1 MDHVAADGTGGL
13 IGNARRMTHITS
25 TDGSSDLL
33 FALLISYSSA
43 SFFFHFFFLNKR
55 NFFTLKNRTDTQMLQ
70 IKVMSII

>member
-1 MDHVAADGTGGL
+1 MDHVAAGGTGGL

-43 SFFFHFFFLNKR
+43 SFFFFIFFFLK
-55 NFFTLKNRTDTQMLQ
+55 
-70 IKVMSII
+70 